1 MAYLSTSLFIQ
12 GFETIYRRFDS
23 TPGNTI
29 SIQGQVHVA
38 VRTLLAKYG
47 NEPRK
52 GAITSITT
60 TGEASVHSLI
70 YSFVPCLKTRQGR
83 HMHVAECAACQ
94 AQHRTLQRTMSI
106 IIIGM
111 DAMSC
116 ILL

>member
-1 MAYLSTSLFIQ
+1 MCPAACCESSRSVTNPGKTRLCASFGLGSIRVLPGALQACAALQ

-47 NEPRK
+47 DDKKK

-60 TGEASVHSLI
+60 AGAASSS
-70 YSFVPCLKTRQGR
+70 Y
-83 HMHVAECAACQ
+83 
-94 AQHRTLQRTMSI
+94 
-106 IIIGM
+106 
-111 DAMSC
+111 
-116 ILL
+116 